1 MLKANQSSVDRIVRV
16 VLGIAL
22 LAMGFFWAQA
32 PWTWVLDIVGV
43 IALVTG
49 AIGFCPLYALLRIH
63 TNKAGAAR

>member
-1 MLKANQSSVDRIVRV
+1 MFKTNQSGVDRVVRV

-22 LAMGFFWAQA
+22 LALGLFWVQA
-32 PWTWVLDIVGV
+32 PWNYILDLVGV

-49 AIGFCPLYALLRIH
+49 AIGFCPIYALLRIH